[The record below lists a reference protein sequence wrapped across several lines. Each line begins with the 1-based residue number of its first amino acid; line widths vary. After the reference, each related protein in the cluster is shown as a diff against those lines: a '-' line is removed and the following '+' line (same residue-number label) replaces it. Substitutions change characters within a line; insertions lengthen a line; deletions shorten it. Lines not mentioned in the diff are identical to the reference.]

1 MMIIFNLRKEF
12 GYVAFILIN
21 NYLFSIVNEKMR
33 RLIYLKVIFKK
44 YSIDV
49 KCAFLGTV
57 FDNSFSPE
65 LRSPG
70 RIILGV

>member
-21 NYLFSIVNEKMR
+21 NYLFSIVNEKI
-33 RLIYLKVIFKK
+33 LYLKVIFMKH
-44 YSIDV
+44 SVDV